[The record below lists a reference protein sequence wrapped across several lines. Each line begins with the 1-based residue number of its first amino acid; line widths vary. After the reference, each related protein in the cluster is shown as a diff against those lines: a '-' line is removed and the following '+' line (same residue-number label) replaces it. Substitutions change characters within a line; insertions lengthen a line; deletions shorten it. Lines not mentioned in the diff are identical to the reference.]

1 MVGASGSAWG
11 AAPTGLNVLGV
22 NADILSSVLPTGAAS
37 AANQTNG
44 SQKTQVVDG
53 SDTNLFTSGN
63 PGYVNCANC
72 SGGGGGGGSGGSTP
86 QTTNSAAIN
95 ISTAAATTLI
105 THTSGQYT
113 YVTGWDVIAAGTGN
127 FQLEYGTQTTN
138 PCDTG
143 TTALTGAYNLTAQNG
158 EAKSAAGA
166 VFVIPQGDD
175 VCAVTSAAIQYSGS
189 IQYTQSATAISS
201 FGGGG
206 SGSNAS
212 VGPSGSTAP
221 TSATY
226 NGMLV
231 SGGNMVGASGSA
243 WGTAP
248 TGLNV
253 LGVNADVL
261 SSALPTG
268 AATAANQEVTAAG
281 TSATSAQ
288 AVQGVTG
295 GVPMPTNSANT
306 GGSLTS
312 IIQAGASV
320 PINISSPTTTQLVA
334 AATGKVI
341 YVTAWDVIAA
351 GSGSITLEYG
361 TGSNCG
367 TGTTALTGA
376 YNLTAQFG
384 IAKGNGLGPVL
395 VVPAGNALC
404 ALTSAAAQMSGSVS
418 YTQF

>member
-1 MVGASGSAWG
+1 MLAIGLALPAQAQTYQDSGGTYVRGVVPIQPGVGPLFTTANPGKISGTFSATLSGFQPTPAYATLSVGVASSRVALPSGTVVVIYNTGSNAAYVTLGGSSVTATTSNDMVPAGGWMGFTVGANTFLAAIESTGTTTLTLSGGSG
-11 AAPTGLNVLGV
+11 
-22 NADILSSVLPTGAAS
+22 LPTGACCAS
-37 AANQTNG
+37 
-44 SQKTQVVDG
+44 S
-53 SDTNLFTSGN
+53 
-63 PGYVNCANC
+63 
-72 SGGGGGGGSGGSTP
+72 
-86 QTTNSAAIN
+86 
-95 ISTAAATTLI
+95 
-105 THTSGQYT
+105 
-113 YVTGWDVIAAGTGN
+113 
-127 FQLEYGTQTTN
+127 
-138 PCDTG
+138 
-143 TTALTGAYNLTAQNG
+143 
-158 EAKSAAGA
+158 
-166 VFVIPQGDD
+166 
-175 VCAVTSAAIQYSGS
+175 
-189 IQYTQSATAISS
+189 
-201 FGGGG
+201 GGG

-212 VGPSGSTAP
+212 VGSTGSTAP
-221 TSATY
+221 GSATY

-243 WGTAP
+243 WGSAP

-295 GVPMPTNSANT
+295 GVPLPSYGANV
-306 GGSLTS
+306 GGSLTG
-312 IIQAGASV
+312 IIQAGASA
-320 PINISSPTTTQLVA
+320 PINISTATTTQLVA
-334 AATGKVI
+334 AVAGKAI

-351 GSGSITLEYG
+351 GTGNITLEYG

-367 TGTTALTGA
+367 AGATPLTGA
-376 YNLTAQFG
+376 YGLAAQFG

-404 ALTSAAAQMSGSVS
+404 ALTSAAVQMSGSVS

>member
-1 MVGASGSAWG
+1 MRIASAGALSCVVSIALAIAQPATAQTYQDSGGTVIRGVVPIQPGVGPLFTPTNPGRVSGSFSTTVGGFQPTPAYTTLSVGATSSRVALPSGTSVVVYNTGSNPAYVALGGSSVTATASNDVIPAGGWMAFTVGSASYLAAIESSGS
-11 AAPTGLNVLGV
+11 TSLN
-22 NADILSSVLPTGAAS
+22 LSGGSGLPTG
-37 AANQTNG
+37 T
-44 SQKTQVVDG
+44 
-53 SDTNLFTSGN
+53 
-63 PGYVNCANC
+63 
-72 SGGGGGGGSGGSTP
+72 SGGG
-86 QTTNSAAIN
+86 
-95 ISTAAATTLI
+95 
-105 THTSGQYT
+105 
-113 YVTGWDVIAAGTGN
+113 
-127 FQLEYGTQTTN
+127 
-138 PCDTG
+138 
-143 TTALTGAYNLTAQNG
+143 
-158 EAKSAAGA
+158 
-166 VFVIPQGDD
+166 
-175 VCAVTSAAIQYSGS
+175 
-189 IQYTQSATAISS
+189 
-201 FGGGG
+201 GGGG

-212 VGPSGSTAP
+212 VGSISSAAP
-221 TSATY
+221 GSATY

-243 WGTAP
+243 WGSAP

-295 GVPMPTNSANT
+295 GVPMSANAANT

-320 PINISSPTTTQLVA
+320 PINISTAATTQLVA
-334 AATGKVI
+334 AASGKSI

-351 GSGSITLEYG
+351 GTGNIALEYG

-367 TGTTALTGA
+367 TGTAALTGA
-376 YNLTAQFG
+376 YNLAAQTG

-395 VVPAGNALC
+395 VVPSGNALC
-404 ALTSAAAQMSGSVS
+404 ALTSAAVQMSGSVS

>member
-1 MVGASGSAWG
+1 MRITYAGALLRAALTALALTSALDPAVAQTYQDSGGTIVRGMVPVQPNVGPLFTPSNPGHITGSFSATLSGFQ
-11 AAPTGLNVLGV
+11 PTP
-22 NADILSSVLPTGAAS
+22 AYATLSVSGTSGRVALPSGTAVVVYNTGAS
-37 AANQTNG
+37 AAYVTLGNSSVTATNG
-44 SQKTQVVDG
+44 MDVVPPGG
-53 SDTNLFTSGN
+53 SCGFVVGANTYLAAIETAGTTSLTL
-63 PGYVNCANC
+63 
-72 SGGGGGGGSGGSTP
+72 SGGSGL
-86 QTTNSAAIN
+86 TTNA
-95 ISTAAATTLI
+95 
-105 THTSGQYT
+105 
-113 YVTGWDVIAAGTGN
+113 
-127 FQLEYGTQTTN
+127 
-138 PCDTG
+138 C
-143 TTALTGAYNLTAQNG
+143 GA
-158 EAKSAAGA
+158 
-166 VFVIPQGDD
+166 
-175 VCAVTSAAIQYSGS
+175 
-189 IQYTQSATAISS
+189 
-201 FGGGG
+201 GGGG

-212 VGPSGSTAP
+212 VGSTGSTAP
-221 TSATY
+221 GSATY

-243 WGTAP
+243 WGSAP

-295 GVPMPTNSANT
+295 GVPMPTNAANT

-320 PINISSPTTTQLVA
+320 PINISTATTTQLVGA
-334 AATGKVI
+334 STGKSI

-351 GSGSITLEYG
+351 GTGNITLEYG

-367 TGTTALTGA
+367 TGTTALTGT
-376 YNLTAQFG
+376 YSLTAQFG

-395 VVPAGNALC
+395 VVPSGNALC
-404 ALTSAAAQMSGSVS
+404 VLTSAAAPMSGSLS